1 MKNCINAKYRR
12 LSRTIAIFLIILNFP
27 TLATSMSLSALS
39 VRSTTAFQALSRRG
53 SPAISHATIHRMSMF
68 TRTIA
73 NVPAPA
79 RFGISFAA
87 GYHCKNPR
95 PQRYRCSYQQT
106 LLCAFSSTAHSNNP
120 FEDSSKFS
128 MGSKTD
134 PSEFINISSRNTI
147 TMINDDRND
156 TDSATVMK
164 EDQETARELGK
175 AKVTTPSMEDS
186 PLEQLKKELQR
197 FRKQQSDSLN
207 KPAYNILTNGALDG
221 ICTELPTTTEELL
234 KVKGIGPKK
243 VEMFGAQILTLV
255 STYRQELPLQGSDRL
270 SESMKEE
277 GDIDSA
283 VSLGEATKEPQEK
296 INKTQLKEDLRQYRM
311 QQSEPLK
318 KPAYTIFTNAAL
330 EDIYAY
336 LPTTEEELLDVK
348 GIGPKKVE
356 MFGDDI
362 LSIVS
367 KYVGSGVPR
376 SDGGNEDRDNTPE
389 KIDASSLT
397 LEQRY
402 AAEIPLG
409 PDRKNVFITG
419 SAGTGKSYLLKYL
432 VEELKQQKNHLNE
445 PKRVGICAPTG
456 VAAVI
461 VGGSTLHSFFGIG
474 LGTGSVSNL
483 LNKISKSSA
492 AKKRIDETD
501 VLIIDECSM
510 LSSDL
515 LEKLDLVTRE
525 IRSNGEF
532 RESPFGG
539 MQIIAFGDFFQ
550 LPPVYKDGGRG
561 DRNWRPFCF
570 DSQVWSDLG
579 LSENIIELKEV
590 QRQEN
595 ENFISLLNKVR
606 VGKVQDSD
614 IRELNSRCLVSD
626 TNPLPID
633 GIVPTR
639 LYVLNK
645 DVDSENESR
654 LAELNSEEVVCEA
667 IDKWRE
673 SMPLGTLAAT
683 KKKMKDGISME
694 MPDEVRLKVGAQVM
708 LTRNKDLDKKLV
720 NGSRG
725 VVERFVDDGEG
736 FSVPIVR
743 FDCGIVT
750 RISPVESVRYNTDG
764 GKGCLVRMQVP
775 LKLAWAITIH
785 KSQGSTLTRALL
797 DISSA
802 FEYGQCY
809 VALSRVKCL
818 EGLWL
823 ERPAKLSNIMVSPQ
837 VIDFFRTP
845 P

>member
-1 MKNCINAKYRR
+1 MRNCIYAKYRR
-12 LSRTIAIFLIILNFP
+12 LSRTTIAIFLIIMNFP

-39 VRSTTAFQALSRRG
+39 IRSTTAFQALSLRS
-53 SPAISHATIHRMSMF
+53 SPDISHATIHRMSMF
-68 TRTIA
+68 TRTIV

-79 RFGISFAA
+79 RFGIFFAA
-87 GYHCKNPR
+87 GYNCKNPR

-106 LLCAFSSTAHSNNP
+106 LLCAFSSPSNNNNP
-120 FEDSSKFS
+120 FGDSSKFT

-134 PSEFINISSRNTI
+134 PSEFIDISSHNTI
-147 TMINDDRND
+147 TMINDGRND
-156 TDSATVMK
+156 TDSATVVK
-164 EDQETARELGK
+164 EGQETARDLGK
-175 AKVTTPSMEDS
+175 AKITTPSMVDS

-221 ICTELPTTTEELL
+221 ICTALPTTTEELL

-243 VEMFGAQILTLV
+243 VEMFGTQILTLV
-255 STYRQELPLQGSDRL
+255 STCRQELPQGSDRH
-270 SESMKEE
+270 SDSMQEE

-283 VSLGEATKEPQEK
+283 VSLSDATKEPRGG
-296 INKTQLKEDLRQYRM
+296 IDKTQLKEDLRQYRM
-311 QQSEPLK
+311 QQSEPMK

-330 EDIYAY
+330 DNIYAS
-336 LPTTEEELLDVK
+336 LPTTEDALLDVK
-348 GIGPKKVE
+348 GIGPKKLE

-367 KYVGSGVPR
+367 KYVGAGMPR

-389 KIDASSLT
+389 KIDPSSLT
-397 LEQRY
+397 LEQRC

-525 IRSNGEF
+525 IRSNGNF

-550 LPPVYKDGGRG
+550 LPPVYKDAGRR
-561 DRNWRPFCF
+561 DRHWRPFCF
-570 DSQVWSDLG
+570 DSPVWSDLG
-579 LSENIIELKEV
+579 LSENVIELKEV

-595 ENFISLLNKVR
+595 ENFVSLLNKVR
-606 VGKVQDSD
+606 VGEVQDSD
-614 IRELNSRCLVSD
+614 IKELNSRCLVSD

-645 DVDSENESR
+645 DVDSENECR
-654 LAELNSEEVVCEA
+654 LAELNSEEIVCEA

-673 SMPLGTLAAT
+673 SMPLGTLAAA
-683 KKKMKDGISME
+683 KKKMKDSLSME
-694 MPDEVRLKVGAQVM
+694 MPDEVRLKIGAQVM

-736 FSVPIVR
+736 FSVPVVR
-743 FDCGIVT
+743 FDCGLVT

-845 P
+845 

>member
-1 MKNCINAKYRR
+1 MRNCIYAKYRR
-12 LSRTIAIFLIILNFP
+12 LSRTTIAIFLIIMNFP

-39 VRSTTAFQALSRRG
+39 IRSTTAFQALSLRS
-53 SPAISHATIHRMSMF
+53 SPDISHATIHRMSMF
-68 TRTIA
+68 TRTIV

-79 RFGISFAA
+79 RFGIFFAA
-87 GYHCKNPR
+87 GYNCKNPR
-95 PQRYRCSYQQT
+95 PQSYRCSYQQT
-106 LLCAFSSTAHSNNP
+106 LLCAFSSPSNNNNP
-120 FEDSSKFS
+120 FGDSSKFT

-134 PSEFINISSRNTI
+134 PSEFIDISSHNTI
-147 TMINDDRND
+147 TMINDGRND
-156 TDSATVMK
+156 TDSATVVK
-164 EDQETARELGK
+164 EGQETARDLGK
-175 AKVTTPSMEDS
+175 AKITTPSMVDS

-221 ICTELPTTTEELL
+221 ICTALPTTTEELL

-243 VEMFGAQILTLV
+243 VEMFGTQILTLV
-255 STYRQELPLQGSDRL
+255 STCRQELPQGSDRH
-270 SESMKEE
+270 SDSMQEE

-283 VSLGEATKEPQEK
+283 VSLSDATKEPRGG
-296 INKTQLKEDLRQYRM
+296 IDKTQLKEDLRQYRM
-311 QQSEPLK
+311 QQSEPMK

-330 EDIYAY
+330 DNIYAS
-336 LPTTEEELLDVK
+336 LPTTEDALLDVK
-348 GIGPKKVE
+348 GIGPKKLE

-367 KYVGSGVPR
+367 KYVGAGMPR

-389 KIDASSLT
+389 KIDPSSLT
-397 LEQRY
+397 LEQRC

-525 IRSNGEF
+525 IRSNGNF

-550 LPPVYKDGGRG
+550 LPPVYKDAGRR
-561 DRNWRPFCF
+561 DRHWRPFCF
-570 DSQVWSDLG
+570 DSPVWSDLG
-579 LSENIIELKEV
+579 LSENVIELKEV

-595 ENFISLLNKVR
+595 ENFVSLLNKVR
-606 VGKVQDSD
+606 VGEVQDSD
-614 IRELNSRCLVSD
+614 IKELNSRCLVSD

-645 DVDSENESR
+645 DVDSENECR
-654 LAELNSEEVVCEA
+654 LAELNSEEIVCEA

-673 SMPLGTLAAT
+673 SMPLGTLAAA
-683 KKKMKDGISME
+683 KKKMKDSLSME
-694 MPDEVRLKVGAQVM
+694 MPDEVRLKIGAQVM

-736 FSVPIVR
+736 FSVPVVR
-743 FDCGIVT
+743 FDCGLVT

-845 P
+845 